1 MATKRASK
9 SRPVIITTSHR
20 GVFFGDL
27 VREFTTPGAP
37 GHSVELTYARNA
49 IYWATSRG
57 FLELADVG
65 PNPKSKVGSV
75 AARITLH
82 DVTSV
87 TDCTEAAAAAWRE
100 FP

>member
-1 MATKRASK
+1 MANKKAPQK
-9 SRPVIITTSHR
+9 KPVIITTSHR

-27 VREFTTPGAP
+27 EVGTEENRTVT
-37 GHSVELTYARNA
+37 LTGARNA
-49 IYWATSRG
+49 IFWATTRG
-57 FLELADVG
+57 FVELAQVG

-75 AARITLH
+75 APRIVLH

-87 TDCTEAAAAAWRE
+87 TDCTEAAAAAWRA